1 MCSLFF
7 LLLLLQIDCVYSL
20 PNSINIK
27 LKYLA
32 QFNDISDSIE
42 KYEGIVGPTDEI
54 NEILGAYRSLDIM
67 SPLPGCLPTA
77 IRELIH
83 QGPLKLK
90 EPTRDVHC
98 FLFTDFLL
106 ITQLKRNKKYKII
119 KPPVATNRIV
129 VKELTQS
136 DKAFVVISLNDYNV
150 PDSVY
155 MFASNQSKK
164 WIELIELAK
173 VTKQIHLNSNLCL

>member
-1 MCSLFF
+1 M
-7 LLLLLQIDCVYSL
+7 YSL
-20 PNSINIK
+20 PNAINIK

-32 QFNDISDSIE
+32 QFNDISESIE

-54 NEILGAYRSLDIM
+54 NEILGTFKSLDIK

-83 QGPLKLK
+83 QGPLKMK
-90 EPTRDVHC
+90 ESTRDVHC

-106 ITQLKRNKKYKII
+106 ITQLKKNKKYKII
-119 KPPVATNRIV
+119 KPPVVTNRIV

-136 DKAFVVISLNDYNV
+136 DKAFVVISINDYNV

-164 WIELIELAK
+164 WIESIELAK
-173 VTKQIHLNSNLCL
+173 VRFCR